1 MSPINL
7 EPLANQ
13 HPDYARALRALQTW
27 IDAHEQERIIN
38 PMKVAK
44 DVRDV
49 STADLAIALTLLLR
63 AGLARRVYK
72 VLTPAG
78 VLADGEFDDP
88 TVIPE
93 KLPDRFE
100 HYFDTSDAEIVPVFR
115 LVA

>member
-7 EPLANQ
+7 GTLEKQ
-13 HPDYARALRALQTW
+13 HPKYARALRRLQVW
-27 IDAHEQERIIN
+27 IDNHAQERVIN
-38 PMKVAK
+38 PKKVARE
-44 DVRDV
+44 VRDV
-49 STADLAIALTLLLR
+49 TTADLAVALTLMLK

-72 VLTPAG
+72 VVTPAG
-78 VLADGEFDDP
+78 VLADAEFDDP

-100 HYFDTSDAEIVPVFR
+100 HYFDTSDAEIVPMFR

>member
-7 EPLANQ
+7 EILVRQ
-13 HPDYARALRALQTW
+13 HPDHARALRALQDW
-27 IDAHEQERIIN
+27 IGAHEQEHVIN
-38 PMKVAK
+38 PKKVAR

-49 STADLAIALTLLLR
+49 STAELAFAFTLLLR

-88 TVIPE
+88 AFIPE

-100 HYFDTSDAEIVPVFR
+100 HYFDTSDAEVVPVFR

>member
-7 EPLANQ
+7 GPLEKQ
-13 HPDYARALRALQTW
+13 HPDYARALRSLQVW
-27 IDAHEQERIIN
+27 IDDHAQERVIN
-38 PMKVAK
+38 PKKVAK

-49 STADLAIALTLLLR
+49 TTADLAFALTLMLK

-72 VLTPAG
+72 VVTPAG
-78 VLADGEFDDP
+78 VLADGEFEDP
-88 TVIPE
+88 TGIPE

-100 HYFDTSDAEIVPVFR
+100 HNFDTSDAEIVPMFR

>member
-7 EPLANQ
+7 EPLAKQ
-13 HPDYARALRALQTW
+13 HPDYARALRSLQIW
-27 IDAHEQERIIN
+27 IESHQQERVIN
-38 PMKVAK
+38 PKRVAK
-44 DVRDV
+44 DISDV
-49 STADLAIALTLLLR
+49 GIADLAFALTLLLR

-72 VLTPAG
+72 VVTPAG

-88 TVIPE
+88 TVVPE

-100 HYFDTSDAEIVPVFR
+100 HYFDTSDAEIVPMFR